1 MTHFIIEI
9 DIEMTNEVYDSPD
22 VQFFIK
28 EMSMPRFSKMLKDSY
43 KATVSGAQSEKIT
56 ITYGIKQHGK

>member
-9 DIEMTNEVYDSPD
+9 DIQMENEIFESVE
-22 VQFFIK
+22 VQKFIK

-43 KATVSGAQSEKIT
+43 KNTVLGAQSKKIE
-56 ITYGIKQHGK
+56 ITYGIKQ

>member
-9 DIEMTNEVYDSPD
+9 DIKMQNEVYESPE
-22 VQFFIK
+22 VQKFIK

-43 KATVSGAQSEKIT
+43 KNTVLGAQSEKIE
-56 ITYGIKQHGK
+56 ITYGIKQ

>member
-9 DIEMTNEVYDSPD
+9 DIEMENEVYESPD

-43 KATVSGAQSEKIT
+43 KATVLGAQSEKIT

>member
-9 DIEMTNEVYDSPD
+9 DIQMENEVFESVE
-22 VQFFIK
+22 VQKFIK

-43 KATVSGAQSEKIT
+43 KNTVLGAQSEKIE
-56 ITYGIKQHGK
+56 ITYGIKQ

>member
-9 DIEMTNEVYDSPD
+9 DIQMENEIFESPK
-22 VQFFIK
+22 VQKFIK

-43 KATVSGAQSEKIT
+43 KSTVLGAKSEKIE
-56 ITYGIKQHGK
+56 ITYGIKQ

>member
-9 DIEMTNEVYDSPD
+9 DIQMENEVYQSPD

-43 KATVSGAQSEKIT
+43 KATVLGEKSEQIT

>member
-9 DIEMTNEVYDSPD
+9 DIQMENEVFESVE
-22 VQFFIK
+22 VQKFIK

-43 KATVSGAQSEKIT
+43 KNTVLGAQSKKIE
-56 ITYGIKQHGK
+56 ITYGIKQ

>member
-9 DIEMTNEVYDSPD
+9 DIEMENEVYESAQ
-22 VQFFIK
+22 VQKFIK

-43 KATVSGAQSEKIT
+43 KATVFGSQSEKIE
-56 ITYGIKQHGK
+56 ITYGIKQ

>member
-9 DIEMTNEVYDSPD
+9 DIEMENKVYESAQ
-22 VQFFIK
+22 VQKFIK

-43 KATVSGAQSEKIT
+43 KATVLGAQSEKIT
-56 ITYGIKQHGK
+56 ITYGIKQ